1 MAGSHDLSSPT
12 LCRLKLR
19 LELRALRDEAGLTA
33 SEVARRIKWSTAK
46 MTRLETGEGWV
57 QPTDVEAL
65 CRLYGASVE
74 QTELLAAYA
83 LVTKTNRD
91 EWKSKEYQEV
101 ILPGFSAWL
110 GLEGAASQVRT
121 YESEYVPGLLQTES
135 YMRELLRHTRRP
147 QEEIDRQVEIR
158 LKRQTILT
166 REVESARLSAVVNEA
181 VLRRVLG
188 SPELM
193 REQLHHLA
201 KLATAANIKLQVV
214 PFRSGF
220 HPAMTGSFTMLSFED
235 PKVGPIVHIEALG
248 SATVIDDRE
257 RVRGYEGT
265 WDDLIGTAASHDRS
279 ISMLKQ
285 AAKEF

>member
-1 MAGSHDLSSPT
+1 MAGTSDLGSPT

-19 LELRALRDEAGLTA
+19 LELRALREEAGLT
-33 SEVARRIKWSTAK
+33 SSDVAKTVRWSAAK
-46 MTRLETGEGWV
+46 MTRLETGDGWV

-65 CRLYGASVE
+65 CRLYGASAE
-74 QTELLAAYA
+74 KTELLASYA
-83 LVTKTNRD
+83 LVTKTHKD
-91 EWKSKEYQEV
+91 EWKSKEYQQV

-110 GLEGAASQVRT
+110 GLENAAAHVRT

-158 LKRQTILT
+158 LKRQAVLT
-166 REVESARLSAVVNEA
+166 REIDPARLSVVVNEA

-188 SPELM
+188 GSELM
-193 REQLHHLA
+193 REQLNHLA
-201 KLATAANIKLQVV
+201 NRATAANVKLQVV

-235 PKVGPIVHIEALG
+235 AKVGPIVHIEALG

-257 RVRGYEGT
+257 RVRGYEDT
-265 WDDLIGTAASHDRS
+265 WADLIGTAASHDRS
-279 ISMLKQ
+279 IRMLKQ
-285 AAKEF
+285 AAKEM

>member
-1 MAGSHDLSSPT
+1 MAGTRDLASPT

-19 LELRALRDEAGLTA
+19 LELRALREEMGLTA
-33 SEVARRIKWSTAK
+33 TEVARRVRWSVAK

-65 CRLYGASVE
+65 CRLYGASEE
-74 QTELLAAYA
+74 QTELLANYA
-83 LVTKTNRD
+83 MVTKTNRD
-91 EWKSKEYQEV
+91 EWKSKEYQQV

-110 GLEGAASQVRT
+110 GLESVAEQVRT

-147 QEEIDRQVEIR
+147 QEEIDRQVEIG
-158 LKRQTILT
+158 LKRQAILT
-166 REVESARLSAVVNEA
+166 REDGPARLNAVLNEA
-181 VLRRVLG
+181 VLRRSLG
-188 SPELM
+188 GAELM
-193 REQLHHLA
+193 REQLNHLA
-201 KLATAANIKLQVV
+201 GLATQANIKLQVV
-214 PFRSGF
+214 PFSAGF
-220 HPAMTGSFTMLSFED
+220 HPAMTGSFTVLSFED

-257 RVRGYEGT
+257 RVRGYEDT

-279 ISMLKQ
+279 ISMLKR
-285 AAKEF
+285 AAKES